1 MVTLISFC
9 QMIYHASFLIIFG
22 RLIVLILIRKSITSL
37 RKHLQKVTERL
48 PLYHDDDASS
58 LAPSATSPSISGN
71 KTPAPGDKPADPSMV
86 GQQPNN
92 VAPKPSAPPAAPEI
106 KVSAPAAPDPK
117 ASALAPPEPKAI
129 VPATPEPRAT
139 PVPFLP
145 PPILLPPPP
154 QSGVPVLPPPLLPP
168 PPKQQP
174 PQAESEVVL

>member
-1 MVTLISFC
+1 MF
-9 QMIYHASFLIIFG
+9 IFV

-58 LAPSATSPSISGN
+58 LAPSATSPSITGN

-92 VAPKPSAPPAAPEI
+92 VAPKPSAPPAAPEP
-106 KVSAPAAPDPK
+106 KAPAPAAPEIKVLAP
-117 ASALAPPEPKAI
+117 APPEPKAG
-129 VPATPEPRAT
+129 VPATPEPKA

-145 PPILLPPPP
+145 PPIFLPPPP
-154 QSGVPVLPPPLLPP
+154 QAGVPVLPPPLLPQ